1 MTNISKRINKKLTQ
15 AKFRGASE
23 HLKKGVSK
31 HSTLITFIVTTVGVV
46 ATIYFASKE
55 VPKAKDEIKD
65 ILVKEGLSKKE
76 KRSKVVKVT
85 AKTCWKTAAVAIS
98 TILVVTSTSAITA
111 SSTAATVA
119 SLTNVA
125 NLAEGKVKDYE
136 KAVNDIPD
144 EEIKKNVQQSVKRD
158 EEARTNVYLWRDRM
172 TGIRF
177 KATCQQILNASEL
190 TDSRITTG
198 KRQSLYD
205 FYVTLGNQGAEF
217 QNSDDPWPDVLSGLY
232 YDDPMNVRPDCA
244 ILDDDGE
251 TEWYI
256 EYREPKS
263 DF

>member
-15 AKFRGASE
+15 TKFRGANE
-23 HLKKGVSK
+23 RLKKGISK
-31 HSTLITFIVTTVGVV
+31 HSTLITFIFTTIGVA
-46 ATIYFASKE
+46 ATIYFAAKE
-55 VPKAKDEIKD
+55 VPKAKEEIND
-65 ILVKEGLSKKE
+65 ILAKNDLTKKE
-76 KRSKVVKVT
+76 KRSKIVKTT
-85 AKTCWKTAAVAIS
+85 AKTCWKTAAVAVS

-136 KAVNDIPD
+136 KAVDDIPD
-144 EEIKKNVQQSVKRD
+144 EEIKKNVKQSVERN
-158 EEARTNVYLWRDRM
+158 EETRTNVYLWRDRM

-177 KATCQQILNASEL
+177 KATCQQIQNAGEL
-190 TDSRITTG
+190 TDSRIMIGT
-198 KRQSLYD
+198 RQSLLD
-205 FYVTLGNQGAEF
+205 FYITLSAQGAEF
-217 QNSDDPWPDVLSGLY
+217 QNSDDPWPDIISGLY
-232 YDDPMNVRPDCA
+232 YDDPMNVRLDCC

-251 TEWYI
+251 TEMYI